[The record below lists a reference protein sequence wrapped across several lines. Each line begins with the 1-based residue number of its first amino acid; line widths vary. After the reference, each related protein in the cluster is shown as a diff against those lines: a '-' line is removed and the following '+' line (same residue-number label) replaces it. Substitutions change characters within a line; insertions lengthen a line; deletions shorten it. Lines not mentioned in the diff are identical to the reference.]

1 MFFFIIKNVCGKFSY
16 YSGYLFLFLDI
27 DLILMAGIYIHIP
40 FCKKLCHYCDFYH
53 VILPG
58 DHSEFLQ
65 AILSEADMRKDY
77 AGNEPISTIY
87 LGGGTPSVLPVSEI
101 KMILDHIKNNF
112 LVEKESEITIELNP
126 DDVTLSY
133 MEQLKQLGINRV
145 SIGIQSWD
153 DNDLKLLNRRHTGAQ
168 ALSAIETA
176 FTSGFGNVT
185 IDLIYGIPGMSTEK
199 WSANLD
205 RALSTGI
212 KHLSAYHL
220 SIEPGT
226 MFGKMKNK
234 GLLQEIDEEES
245 ASQFNLLI
253 DKTETAGFIH
263 YEISNFGK
271 PGYFSIHN
279 TNYWKQVPYLGLGPS
294 AHSFNG
300 YSRQWNIRD
309 LKKYVNYIKKGK
321 AFFEREE
328 LDIKTRFNEYIM
340 TSLRTMWGIDLE
352 YVEKTFEKEG
362 FDYVMNMAG
371 KFIGYGMMKHEKN
384 TLVLSNQ
391 GKMISDNIISEFM
404 MPPGR

>member
-1 MFFFIIKNVCGKFSY
+1 
-16 YSGYLFLFLDI
+16 
-27 DLILMAGIYIHIP
+27 MAGIYIHIP
-40 FCKKLCHYCDFYH
+40 FCKKLCNYCDFYH
-53 VILPG
+53 VISPE
-58 DHSEFLQ
+58 DNSEFLK
-65 AILSEADMRKDY
+65 AILHEADLRKDY
-77 AGNEPISTIY
+77 AGNESISTIY
-87 LGGGTPSVLPVSEI
+87 LGGGTPSVLTASEI
-101 KMILDHIKNNF
+101 NLILDHLKKNF
-112 LVEKESEITIELNP
+112 SVEQESEITIELNP

-133 MEQLKQLGINRV
+133 MEQLKQLGINRI

-168 ALSAIETA
+168 ALSAIETTFA
-176 FTSGFGNVT
+176 SGFRNVT
-185 IDLIYGIPGMSTEK
+185 IDLIYGIPGMNTEK
-199 WSANLD
+199 WALNLD

-212 KHLSAYHL
+212 THLSAYHL

-226 MFGKMKNK
+226 MFGKMKDK
-234 GLLQEIDEEES
+234 GLLQETEEEES

-271 PGYFSIHN
+271 PGYFSVHN

-309 LKKYVNYIKKGK
+309 LKKYVSYVKKGK
-321 AFFEREE
+321 GFFEREE